1 MDRIRNLKLKM
12 NFFVKATIFILMC
25 FCLILIVNLQF
36 ELNELK
42 KSNVSLNAQIEK
54 YNDNIE
60 QISEQLALPYDDEY
74 IERVA
79 REKLNFRMP
88 NEIIYFNDLIK

>member
-1 MDRIRNLKLKM
+1 MLKFKIKM
-12 NFFVKATIFILMC
+12 NFFVKAAILTFIC
-25 FCLILIVNLQF
+25 FCLISIINFQF

-42 KSNVSLNAQIEK
+42 KSNASLINKIEN

-60 QISEQLALPYDDEY
+60 QITEQLALPYDNEY

-79 REKLNFRMP
+79 RDKLNYRMP
-88 NEIIYFNDLIK
+88 DEIIFFNDLIK

>member
-1 MDRIRNLKLKM
+1 MLNVKLRM
-12 NFFVKATIFILMC
+12 NFFVKVTMFILIC

-36 ELNELK
+36 DLNELK
-42 KSNVSLNAQIEK
+42 KNSTSLNSQIEA
-54 YNDNIE
+54 YNDSIE
-60 QISEQLALPYDDEY
+60 QISEQLEQPYDDEY

-79 REKLNFRMP
+79 RDKLNYRMP

>member
-1 MDRIRNLKLKM
+1 M
-12 NFFVKATIFILMC
+12 NFFVKATIFILVC
-25 FCLILIVNLQF
+25 FSFILIINLQF

-42 KSNVSLNAQIEK
+42 KSSVALNAQIEK
-54 YNDNIE
+54 YNDSIE
-60 QISEQLALPYDDEY
+60 QISEQLAQPYDDEY